1 LTARA
6 VGVAAP
12 YQLFVGAAVL
22 FTLAA
27 AANMASPLYT
37 TYQRMYDMSDPSMTI
52 LYAAFA
58 CTALPALLFLG
69 SSADVL
75 GRRPALLVGLGCAI
89 VGTGLFA
96 VDFAA
101 VPGLFLGRIMLGVG
115 LGFATG
121 AGIALMVE
129 ASPARWPS
137 LGSTVATIAFV
148 LGTGVGP
155 IVAGTVAEVSGD
167 VWMPFAGMLAV
178 LTATTVAVALLRV
191 HRPVTRQRWRPTWP
205 SVPHR
210 LRVSF
215 SVAAVTGFLGWAAIG
230 VFLALLPPVAES
242 LLSKSNMA
250 MTGAVVGSVLVV
262 SALTQVVA
270 PILDTRAAQTIG
282 LTFLGLGTALLVSSN
297 ITTLGGSF
305 TLAMMVMAAIVT
317 GAGHGLSYWGAN
329 REMDI
334 LTPPTQR
341 AGVTAALYLAFY
353 AGAGVPAVVV
363 GALSMGSSLVNAI
376 IVVSLVLLL
385 CTIAFLPIPSLTLT
399 GVRKARADRV
409 IDARVLEAF
418 DVDGDRSPTTD
429 GAGVHAGVSETAR

>member
-121 AGIALMVE
+121 A
-129 ASPARWPS
+129 
-137 LGSTVATIAFV
+137 
-148 LGTGVGP
+148 
-155 IVAGTVAEVSGD
+155 
-167 VWMPFAGMLAV
+167 
-178 LTATTVAVALLRV
+178 
-191 HRPVTRQRWRPTWP
+191 
-205 SVPHR
+205 
-210 LRVSF
+210 
-215 SVAAVTGFLGWAAIG
+215 
-230 VFLALLPPVAES
+230 
-242 LLSKSNMA
+242 
-250 MTGAVVGSVLVV
+250 
-262 SALTQVVA
+262 
-270 PILDTRAAQTIG
+270 
-282 LTFLGLGTALLVSSN
+282 
-297 ITTLGGSF
+297 
-305 TLAMMVMAAIVT
+305 
-317 GAGHGLSYWGAN
+317 
-329 REMDI
+329 
-334 LTPPTQR
+334 
-341 AGVTAALYLAFY
+341 
-353 AGAGVPAVVV
+353 
-363 GALSMGSSLVNAI
+363 
-376 IVVSLVLLL
+376 
-385 CTIAFLPIPSLTLT
+385 
-399 GVRKARADRV
+399 
-409 IDARVLEAF
+409 
-418 DVDGDRSPTTD
+418 
-429 GAGVHAGVSETAR
+429 